1 MDGSNYLLDP
11 INLDSFNINDIVWTG
26 SLSRVLEFTSE
37 GSVVIQKE

>member
-11 INLDSFNINDIVWTG
+11 NLDSFIINDIVWTG

-37 GSVVIQKE
+37 GSVVIEKE